1 MKVRTTARHFE
12 LTQELKDFANKEI
25 NGLDRF
31 FDHIIDAHLVLE
43 EEGYRK
49 KAELNL
55 KVYGTMLISQHS
67 SDDFRA
73 SIEGALDKMKRQLK
87 KYKSK
92 LKERKFRQRKGGKT
106 SMQPGSTSS
115 EEE

>member
-1 MKVRTTARHFE
+1 MKIKTTARHFT
-12 LTQELKDFANKEI
+12 LDQELKDFAKGEI
-25 NGLDRF
+25 DRLDKF
-31 FDHIIDAHLVLE
+31 FDHIIDTHLILE
-43 EEGYRK
+43 AEGYRK

-55 KVYGTMLISQHS
+55 KVYGTVLSSQHS
-67 SDDFRA
+67 SDDFHT

-92 LKERKFRQRKGGKT
+92 LRERKFRTRKRGAAPIGP
-106 SMQPGSTSS
+106 SAEA